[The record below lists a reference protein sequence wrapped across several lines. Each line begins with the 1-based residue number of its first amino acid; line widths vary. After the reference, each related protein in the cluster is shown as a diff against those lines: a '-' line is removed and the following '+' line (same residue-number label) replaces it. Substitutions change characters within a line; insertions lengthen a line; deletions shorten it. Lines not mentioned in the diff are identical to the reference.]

1 LSVVALAMMLSAC
14 APATRALV
22 PPGTTQ
28 PDKFLFD
35 RGMTLLGEKKWLTA
49 REFLKQ
55 VVETYTQSP
64 YRPDAKLGVG
74 DTYLGEGSSEAIV
87 LAINEYSEFLSFYPT
102 NPRADYAQY
111 KLGLAHSKQ
120 MRAPQRDQTET
131 RAAVKEFETFL
142 DRYPNSSLKP
152 EVETK
157 LREARDHL
165 SQGSFEVGLF
175 YFRQKWYPGAIDR
188 FKSVLKDDPA
198 FSGRDGVYF
207 YLAESLLKTR
217 KEAEA
222 LPYFGKLVEEFQR
235 SMYLT
240 DAQKR
245 ILELKAQS
253 EHKQAGG

>member
-1 LSVVALAMMLSAC
+1 
-14 APATRALV
+14 
-22 PPGTTQ
+22 
-28 PDKFLFD
+28 
-35 RGMTLLGEKKWLTA
+35 
-49 REFLKQ
+49 
-55 VVETYTQSP
+55 
-64 YRPDAKLGVG
+64 
-74 DTYLGEGSSEAIV
+74 
-87 LAINEYSEFLSFYPT
+87 
-102 NPRADYAQY
+102 
-111 KLGLAHSKQ
+111 
-120 MRAPQRDQTET
+120 
-131 RAAVKEFETFL
+131 
-142 DRYPNSSLKP
+142 
-152 EVETK
+152 
-157 LREARDHL
+157 L

-235 SMYLT
+235 SVYLT